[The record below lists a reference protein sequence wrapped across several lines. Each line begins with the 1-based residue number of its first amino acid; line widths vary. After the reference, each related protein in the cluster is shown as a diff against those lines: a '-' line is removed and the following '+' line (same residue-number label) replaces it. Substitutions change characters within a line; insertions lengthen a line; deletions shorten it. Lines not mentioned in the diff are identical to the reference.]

1 MEQQKHEMEIT
12 QQHEMDEAKMRFFTN
27 VSHDVWVLCAD
38 GHFSFPS
45 YIKEYPK
52 KAQTLDGTTKA

>member
-1 MEQQKHEMEIT
+1 L
-12 QQHEMDEAKMRFFTN
+12 AF
-27 VSHDVWVLCAD
+27 VAGVWVLCAD

>member
-1 MEQQKHEMEIT
+1 MELIEPT
-12 QQHEMDEAKMRFFTN
+12 FTYSRPSS
-27 VSHDVWVLCAD
+27 VLAFVAGVWVLCAD